1 MDLTSTTLFSLD
13 MSGQYLIDNQP
24 GFSSDEIFDYIIKF
38 PVHVIPMVY
47 SDGTASDHGQQGW
60 GVENQPFNMLNNS
73 GYNKTW
79 SYFLQTKLALEQ
91 RLDFLTEGLKAKGSI
106 SFDSDSYSTM
116 ARYKTPE
123 TFYAENR
130 NQDGSLN
137 KKMIKSG
144 TALGNPQ
151 ISGTGGSKRIYIE
164 TSLNYDYTFRDLHEI
179 TALALYMQ
187 KENQYQNRSGVQLL
201 PYRKQSFVTRITYG
215 YDNRYLVEASMGMT
229 GSENFAK
236 GNRWGQF
243 PAIGIAWFA
252 SHEKFM
258 RPFADILNKLK
269 IRASYGITGNDN
281 IGDAR
286 FPYRGTINTGA
297 AGYNLGFTPGNN
309 GGPSNY
315 VGDGVVEGQF
325 TTPNLS
331 WETEIKRNIGVD
343 LGLFQGR
350 FDLSLDLFSNKRD
363 QILLQRR
370 TVSEVTGFRETPYQN
385 FGVVHNKGIDGN
397 LIFRHNIGEL
407 DMTFRGSLTYAKNQI
422 KEYDEIPQRYEYQ
435 NYTGNSIGTPLLYV
449 AEGLYTPDDFIITKD
464 ENGGEVYSLKED
476 KAIPSANVAPGDIK
490 YSDINGDGVIDDY
503 DRTYEHGHY
512 SETPDLVY
520 GFGTSFGWKG
530 FFCGVFFQGTGNAS
544 INLATNGDII
554 PFYRGADNSSAR
566 AEVFD
571 RWNYDNA
578 YDQDVLFPRLHS
590 DGFDHNMYGSTWW
603 YRNASFLRLKN
614 VEIGYEFDKE
624 IVERIKFNNI
634 RIYFQG
640 NNLAIWDKVKLWDP
654 ELGHANSGAKY
665 PMSSYFV
672 FGVDLT
678 F

>member
-1 MDLTSTTLFSLD
+1 
-13 MSGQYLIDNQP
+13 
-24 GFSSDEIFDYIIKF
+24 
-38 PVHVIPMVY
+38 
-47 SDGTASDHGQQGW
+47 
-60 GVENQPFNMLNNS
+60 
-73 GYNKTW
+73 
-79 SYFLQTKLALEQ
+79 
-91 RLDFLTEGLKAKGSI
+91 
-106 SFDSDSYSTM
+106 
-116 ARYKTPE
+116 
-123 TFYAENR
+123 
-130 NQDGSLN
+130 
-137 KKMIKSG
+137 
-144 TALGNPQ
+144 
-151 ISGTGGSKRIYIE
+151 
-164 TSLNYDYTFRDLHEI
+164 
-179 TALALYMQ
+179 
-187 KENQYQNRSGVQLL
+187 
-201 PYRKQSFVTRITYG
+201 
-215 YDNRYLVEASMGMT
+215 
-229 GSENFAK
+229 
-236 GNRWGQF
+236 
-243 PAIGIAWFA
+243 
-252 SHEKFM
+252 M

-309 GGPSNY
+309 GGPSNW

-331 WETEIKRNIGVD
+331 WETELKRNIGGD

-449 AEGLYTPDDFIITKD
+449 AEGLYTPDDFTITKD
-464 ENGGEVYSLKED
+464 ENGGEVYSLKEG

-503 DRTYEHGHY
+503 DRTCEHGHY
-512 SETPDLVY
+512 SQTPDLGY

-530 FFCGVFFQGTGNAS
+530 FFCGVFFQGTGYAS
-544 INLATNGDII
+544 INLATGYFI
-554 PFYRGADNSSAR
+554 PFYGGVDNSSAR

-571 RWNYDNA
+571 RWTYNKAN
-578 YDQDVLFPRLHS
+578 DQDVLFPRLHS

-603 YRNASFLRLKN
+603 YRDASFLRLKN
-614 VEIGYEFDKE
+614 AEIGYEFDEK
-624 IVERIKFNNI
+624 ITQRIKFNNI

-640 NNLAIWDKVKLWDP
+640 NNLAIWYKVKLWDP